1 MLIARA
7 ERLIPGLRDSI
18 VHENIGTPI
27 TNVRYV
33 RQLAGSLYG
42 REQTVMNQMNRRRPT
57 TPIDNLFLTGAWIG
71 GGGMTAA
78 VSSGKSAARAVD
90 RHLSESEG

>member
-1 MLIARA
+1 
-7 ERLIPGLRDSI
+7 
-18 VHENIGTPI
+18 
-27 TNVRYV
+27 
-33 RQLAGSLYG
+33 
-42 REQTVMNQMNRRRPT
+42 MNQMNRRRPT

-90 RHLSESEG
+90 RYLGGA